1 MIKTK
6 IKKAI
11 AIAWVV
17 ALAATSSLGG
27 ALNNTY
33 AASQIGTGSVS
44 GTGGFDSA
52 IIWDDLFPGTATG
65 TVSGIKVKARVLPTL
80 TMEISTGTIDL
91 GTLVATVASTGS
103 LFIEIGTNAKS
114 GVSITARS
122 GSGWLT
128 NTGDGSLKIQDNLDV
143 GFDDGV
149 DESYTFESVAAAVD
163 DSNSPAFT
171 VDTVLA
177 ATEINENTT
186 EHTIYSTNKAEATNL
201 VNDVE
206 FIVSATT
213 VTETAAWDYE
223 DNVTFTVV
231 GNF

>member
-17 ALAATSSLGG
+17 AIAATSSLGW

-33 AASQIGTGSVS
+33 AASQIGTGSVT

-65 TVSGIKVKARVLPTL
+65 TVSGISIKAKVLPTL

-91 GTLVATVASTGS
+91 GTLVASVASTGS
-103 LFIEIGTNAKS
+103 LFIEIGTNAKA

-128 NTGDGSLKIQDNLDV
+128 NTSDPTLKIQDNQDV

-149 DESYTFESVAAAVD
+149 DESYTFESVANVVD
-163 DSNSPAFT
+163 DSSSPAFT
-171 VDTVLA
+171 VGTVLA
-177 ATEINENTT
+177 ATEINENAF
-186 EHTIYSTNKAEATNL
+186 EHIIYSTNKAENTNAVDDL
-201 VNDVE
+201 E
-206 FIVSATT
+206 FIVSATS